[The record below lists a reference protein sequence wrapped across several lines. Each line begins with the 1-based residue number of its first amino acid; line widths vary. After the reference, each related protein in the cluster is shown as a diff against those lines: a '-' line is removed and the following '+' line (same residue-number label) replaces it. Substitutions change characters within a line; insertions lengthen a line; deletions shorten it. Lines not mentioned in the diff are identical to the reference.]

1 MRAIGQAP
9 PRACPSPIRF
19 FHFPKYSDALQ
30 AVQG

>member
-1 MRAIGQAP
+1 MGQVP
-9 PRACPSPIRF
+9 PRACPRLTVPDCF